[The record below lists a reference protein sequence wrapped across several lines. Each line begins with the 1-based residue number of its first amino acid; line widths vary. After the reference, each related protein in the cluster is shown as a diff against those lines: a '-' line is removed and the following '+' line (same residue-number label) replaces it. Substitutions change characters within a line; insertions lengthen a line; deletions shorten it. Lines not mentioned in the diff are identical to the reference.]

1 MAIPPHRKPVAATCQ
16 LCERAVGALTVH
28 HLVPKSQ
35 ARKGAPLP
43 TTNLC
48 SACHRQLHALFPNC
62 QLARELASL
71 ETLRQAPEM
80 QKFLYWVR
88 KQDAN
93 KRIKVRR

>member
-1 MAIPPHRKPVAATCQ
+1 MELQKLELTTPICQ
-16 LCERAVGALTVH
+16 LCERAVAALTVH

-35 ARKGAPLP
+35 GKKGETLP
-43 TTNLC
+43 TVNLC
-48 SACHRQLHALFPNC
+48 PACHRQLHALFSDQ

-71 ETLRQAPEM
+71 ETLRQNPAI
-80 QKFLYWVR
+80 QKFLRWVR